1 MRRFRLG
8 FAVGIGMFLFVG
20 FAQEGPYKLLK
31 TVKVGGV
38 GGYDY
43 VQADVEGRR
52 LYFARSGAMPR
63 VNVYNLD
70 TLEPVGEIPT
80 TNAHG
85 AVIDPKSNHG
95 FITSKPVLMFD
106 SKTLMPI
113 KTIDVQGNPDGN
125 FF

>member
-8 FAVGIGMFLFVG
+8 LAVTSRMLCFIG
-20 FAQEGPYKLLK
+20 FAEEGPYKVLK

-63 VNVYNLD
+63 ANVYNVD
-70 TLEPVGEIPT
+70 TPDPVAEIPT

-85 AVIDPKSNHG
+85 AVVDPKSNHG
-95 FITSKPVLMFD
+95 FITSNPVLMFD
-106 SKTLMPI
+106 AK
-113 KTIDVQGNPDGN
+113 
-125 FF
+125 